1 MKSDAQILTYVE
13 EFKSM
18 VDDDLER
25 DVFSY
30 LVEKED
36 AGLDGSI
43 KKIHQ
48 YLCKKYQSL
57 SEKRIEEAMK
67 NLLLKGFISLCI

>member
-30 LVEKED
+30 LVEEED

-48 YLCKKYQSL
+48 DLCKKYQSL
-57 SEKRIEEAMK
+57 SEKHIEEAMK